1 MVLKVT
7 IGVDEAG
14 ALPLPWL
21 AAPMQR
27 AQALAKSHAL
37 LIQGPAGVGQF
48 ELGLLLAQAWL
59 CESSDAAA
67 ARPCG
72 RCDSCRLV
80 RQRSHPDLMLVVPD
94 AMRLA
99 LDWVGPDDPL
109 LKSES
114 KAKPSNEVRIAQVRS
129 AIEAAQ
135 RTSGRG
141 RGKAVLIHPAE
152 AMNGVSAN
160 ALLKTLEE
168 PGGAMRLLLC
178 SAAPDRLLAT
188 VRSRCQRLVVD
199 LPAPELALAWLL
211 GVDAN
216 LTEVG
221 AKALL
226 AVAGGA
232 PLEALTLL
240 QEGVD
245 PRRLSDLPQRIASGD
260 AAALAGLPIQR
271 AIELLLKLAHDAMR
285 LAALGGLA
293 GDDSRRFYSTAA
305 FPVGAAMPALV
316 TWHKALLR
324 VARHADHPW
333 NAGLLVEALVAQA
346 KIALMPPR
354 RSGST
359 QPLHSPR

>member
-1 MVLKVT
+1 
-7 IGVDEAG
+7 
-14 ALPLPWL
+14 
-21 AAPMQR
+21 
-27 AQALAKSHAL
+27 
-37 LIQGPAGVGQF
+37 
-48 ELGLLLAQAWL
+48 
-59 CESSDAAA
+59 
-67 ARPCG
+67 
-72 RCDSCRLV
+72 
-80 RQRSHPDLMLVVPD
+80 
-94 AMRLA
+94 
-99 LDWVGPDDPL
+99 
-109 LKSES
+109 
-114 KAKPSNEVRIAQVRS
+114 
-129 AIEAAQ
+129 
-135 RTSGRG
+135 
-141 RGKAVLIHPAE
+141 
-152 AMNGVSAN
+152 
-160 ALLKTLEE
+160 
-168 PGGAMRLLLC
+168 
-178 SAAPDRLLAT
+178 LLAT

-199 LPAPELALAWLL
+199 LPEAESALAWLMA
-211 GVDAN
+211 VDGN
-216 LTEVG
+216 LTEAG
-221 AKALL
+221 ARALL

-245 PRRLSDLPQRIASGD
+245 PRRLTELPQRIANGD
-260 AAALAGLPIQR
+260 AAALAGLPVQR

-293 GDDSRRFYSTAA
+293 GDDSRHFYSTAA